1 MAVTKPYLSRQYIYA
16 PLTGLNFNLNS
27 ATIARIAFMPNTTT
41 QPADADWFNAIVVTS
56 TNGTGGAPHA
66 LYKAAIGDSL
76 AILVGPLR
84 TGETG
89 ITTRD
94 LPAGVYL
101 MWVDVGGVTGSDE
114 RYVDWSGSVTIV
126 TAKG

>member
-16 PLTGLNFNLNS
+16 PLTDLSFDLAS
-27 ATIARIAFMPNTTT
+27 ATIARIAFMPNTTA
-41 QPADADWFNAIVVTS
+41 QPADADWFNAIIVTS
-56 TNGTGGAPHA
+56 TNGTAGSPHT
-66 LYKAAIGDSL
+66 LYKAAFGDSL
-76 AILVGPLR
+76 AILVGPIR

-94 LPAGVYL
+94 LAAGTYL
-101 MWVDVGGVTGSDE
+101 MWVDVGGVAGSAE
-114 RYVDWSGSVTIV
+114 RYVDWSGPVTIV